1 MNKILIA
8 LVLAVVMSGNVYAY
22 KVTEKEL
29 RYVANEINK
38 STPIKYAKGLLLESV
53 DYLESFTLVYNYR
66 FSQHTK
72 NSIGDLSR
80 GNSKLTRD
88 VCTNPDLKLL
98 INQGV
103 TFISHY
109 YDKDWV
115 FVHKHSTSKYN
126 C

>member
-8 LVLAVVMSGNVYAY
+8 LVLAVVMSGNAHAY

-38 STPIKYAKGLLLESV
+38 STPIKYAEGLLLESV

-72 NSIGDLSR
+72 KSIRDLSR
-80 GNSKLTRD
+80 GNSKLTRE
-88 VCTNPDLKLL
+88 VCTNPDLKQW

-103 TFISHY
+103 TLVSHF

-115 FVHKHSTSKYN
+115 FVNKFSTSKYD